1 MDDVK
6 KIMVPITLK
15 PDSEGLFN
23 YAAQITALLNAELI
37 VASIINSR
45 DLSAIGMVTSL
56 GYKIDSEHYVEGV
69 KAEREKILE
78 QFLSQSS
85 VNRENIRTI
94 IKVGNPVDALL
105 KLIVK
110 EDIDMI
116 VMGIKGHTDLEHILV
131 GSVAEKLFRR
141 SPVPVISYR
150 DEKSSKR
157 LRKKIK
163 IA

>member
-1 MDDVK
+1 MDNVK
-6 KIMVPITLK
+6 KIMVPLTLK
-15 PDSEGLFN
+15 PDSEGLFK
-23 YAAQITALLNAELI
+23 YAARIASLLNAQLI

-45 DLSAIGMVTSL
+45 DISAIGMVTSL
-56 GYKIDSEHYVEGV
+56 GYNVDSEHYVEGV

-94 IKVGNPVDALL
+94 IKVGNPVDKLL

-116 VMGIKGHTDLEHILV
+116 VMGVKGRTDLEHILV

-150 DEKSSKR
+150 DEKTSKR
-157 LRKKIK
+157 LRKRINH
-163 IA
+163 A

>member
-6 KIMVPITLK
+6 RIMVPLTLK
-15 PDSEGLFN
+15 PDSEGLFY
-23 YAAQITALLNAELI
+23 YAAQIAALLNAQLI
-37 VASIINSR
+37 VASIIDSR
-45 DLSAIGMVTSL
+45 DISAIGMVTSL
-56 GYKIDSEHYVEGV
+56 GYKVDSEHYVEGV
-69 KAEREKILE
+69 TAERKKILE

-85 VNRENIRTI
+85 YNRENIRTI
-94 IKVGNPVDALL
+94 IKVGNPVDKLL
-105 KLIVK
+105 NLIVK

-116 VMGIKGHTDLEHILV
+116 VMGVKGHTDLEHILV

-150 DEKSSKR
+150 DEKTSKR
-157 LRKKIK
+157 LRKRIK